1 MVRGRL
7 AGGKPVAV
15 SCTEP
20 RFLGENGVLAYNSS
34 MSLTLKEVEHI
45 AKLARLQLTDEQKE
59 KYRGQLSSI
68 LDHIA
73 KLQELDTKDVPPTTG
88 GSLTE
93 MLLRADEALPSLSTE
108 ALFAN
113 APEKEDNQFKVPPV
127 FE

>member
-1 MVRGRL
+1 
-7 AGGKPVAV
+7 
-15 SCTEP
+15 
-20 RFLGENGVLAYNSS
+20 
-34 MSLTLKEVEHI
+34 MSLTLKDVEHI

-59 KYRGQLSSI
+59 KYRGQLSTI

-93 MLLRADEALPSLSTE
+93 MPLRADEVRPGLAAE
-108 ALFAN
+108 VLFAN
-113 APEKEDNQFKVPPV
+113 APEKEGNQFKVPPV